1 MLNNS
6 APLNNEGEKTMRSK
20 LTYKEIENENRAGH
34 QLTGAICFLSGLGFT
49 WIAWKIGIPLI
60 NDLYELSAVAL
71 FGAIGMT
78 IAMCG
83 LGLIFKYRSK

>member
-1 MLNNS
+1 VLNNS

>member
-1 MLNNS
+1 M
-6 APLNNEGEKTMRSK
+6 KSK

-49 WIAWKIGIPLI
+49 WIAWEIGIPLI

-78 IAMCG
+78 ITMCG
-83 LGLIFKYRSK
+83 LGLIWKHRSK

>member
-1 MLNNS
+1 MKRK
-6 APLNNEGEKTMRSK
+6 KTMKNK
-20 LTYKEIENENRAGH
+20 LTYKEIEQQNNLGH
-34 QLTGAICFLSGLGFT
+34 QLTGAICFLSGLAFT
-49 WIAWKIGIPLI
+49 WIAWEIGIPLI

-83 LGLIFKYRSK
+83 LGLIWKHRSK